1 MKGEQA
7 TAIAFSERSQGRA
20 RDSEPHRIKNE
31 ETPCR
36 SVLSHP
42 SLLRQS
48 LSLAGSA
55 YSQAQFG
62 TAAEAG
68 AIEKKAVAELKANE
82 AAALEKFNSATGGFR
97 DRDLY
102 VFCYNMTSGAFT
114 AHINKALIGTDVR
127 TLKEKDEAL
136 PLGQRIFD
144 QIKASPEGTITTVSY
159 NFPKPGT
166 QNPVGRKGI
175 LTWPALATRAAA
187 SAIISNFV
195 QRAVRPAKPAEPVY
209 LKGPRAMLRLAGEG
223 RKRISQW
230 NF

>member
-1 MKGEQA
+1 MPKRFIA
-7 TAIAFSERSQGRA
+7 SLSVAAIALA
-20 RDSEPHRIKNE
+20 
-31 ETPCR
+31 
-36 SVLSHP
+36 
-42 SLLRQS
+42 
-48 LSLAGSA
+48 AGSA

-127 TLKEKDEAL
+127 TLKEKDEARRSARGSSTRSR
-136 PLGQRIFD
+136 P
-144 QIKASPEGTITTVSY
+144 AEGTITTMSY

-166 QNPVGRKGI
+166 QNPWEKRN
-175 LTWPALATRAAA
+175 LR
-187 SAIISNFV
+187 
-195 QRAVRPAKPAEPVY
+195 
-209 LKGPRAMLRLAGEG
+209 GPRWQPGLRRRLL
-223 RKRISQW
+223 
-230 NF
+230 